1 LAQKKIDK
9 FVLKY
14 EKQQSETAA
23 GERGGPAITKQL
35 LDEQGRAITNWKQL
49 RTAIWAKSLIELLLV
64 HDAAT
69 QQRWT
74 KCKPAPESEAPRGG
88 NNIEPNK
95 KLPEYVAQNSD
106 WQMLLAL
113 GEDGSTGVHPLT
125 KQSCDFKVTTK
136 WIKRTATT
144 CESRNKSLFAH
155 GYQMITKAQ

>member
-9 FVLKY
+9 YVLKY
-14 EKQQSETAA
+14 EKQQSIAA
-23 GERGGPAITKQL
+23 DERGLAVTKQL

-49 RTAIWAKSLIELLLV
+49 RTAIWANGPIELLLV

-74 KCKPAPESEAPRGG
+74 KCKPAPESEAPRDG
-88 NNIEPNK
+88 NNIG
-95 KLPEYVAQNSD
+95 KLPEYIAQNSG

-113 GEDGSTGVHPLT
+113 GEDGSTHVHPLT
-125 KQSCDFKVTTK
+125 KQSCDFEVTAK
-136 WIKRTATT
+136 WLKRTATI